1 LAKITVF
8 LSIFILCWFILYL
21 LVGGMAGLKGPI
33 MSIIVLEILGLF
45 LGLLVK
51 AFGCPAL
58 LAPLALG
65 IVLRNV
71 PELDLTL
78 GGRRTILYSNTAR
91 LFSTTTSPTP
101 SSMPSAVITTSSWP
115 RVIGSTQSGKAH
127 PYIHNILET
136 G

>member
-1 LAKITVF
+1 
-8 LSIFILCWFILYL
+8 
-21 LVGGMAGLKGPI
+21 MAGLKGPI

-71 PELDLTL
+71 PELDLFKNFQYPYHTWRKENNTL
-78 GGRRTILYSNTAR
+78 LKYCTAVLNYNESNPIQYAKCCNHYK
-91 LFSTTTSPTP
+91 LLA
-101 SSMPSAVITTSSWP
+101 SSHWINPI
-115 RVIGSTQSGKAH
+115 R
-127 PYIHNILET
+127 
-136 G
+136 